1 MTVDHSSF
9 LSLLQSYSCLTPK
22 VPQSPTEKATLRS
35 AIQWLTQQSEYE
47 NLGICAD
54 SLEQAWLALEHYL
67 TGLGYT
73 VNLSQLSKPEVSGV
87 IYLKFNT
94 HKMTCYGDR
103 YEGDYRGVLI
113 ACQCEEDELTGTYG
127 YFPLDLFDEDS

>member
-1 MTVDHSSF
+1 MVIHNSSF
-9 LSLLQSYSCLTPK
+9 LSLLKSYSCLTPK
-22 VPQSPTEKATLRS
+22 IPQSPTEKATLRA

-54 SLEQAWLALEHYL
+54 SLEQAWIALTHYL
-67 TGLGYT
+67 TGLGYQ

-87 IYLKFNT
+87 VYLKWNT
-94 HKMTCYGDR
+94 QKMTCYGDR

-127 YFPLDLFDEDS
+127 YFPLNLFDED